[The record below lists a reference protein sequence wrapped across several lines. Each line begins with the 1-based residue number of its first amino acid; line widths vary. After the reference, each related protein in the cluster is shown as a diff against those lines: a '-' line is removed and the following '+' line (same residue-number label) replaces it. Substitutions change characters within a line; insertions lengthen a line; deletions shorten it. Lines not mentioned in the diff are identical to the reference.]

1 MRFRHTI
8 DFLVTPMRRM
18 SLARRNKAGRLEE
31 ARDELHDKNTV
42 CFLGEVKSGKTV
54 SSSLLKHA
62 LFNHFVPNHADDY
75 QAIVSH
81 GMDTINR
88 SLGDMIIH
96 REFPAST
103 LPVSDP
109 QVVLNVYKMSGIG
122 AGKIEIILRD
132 SSGEHFFTHLIKES
146 IDSGDRLYN
155 VLNSYHGPD
164 KVGPLAHYIFAKLYI
179 LTVDCSDVASLAHKQ
194 SLLANAI
201 VTLNKLHAAAKLT
214 HNQKIDCPIAILFTK
229 ADLLNG
235 NDADQPAKK
244 LLEHM
249 PELKSALDVKHGGAL
264 ACFKV
269 SISTHVES
277 EHDKDKRV
285 RRQKQLYD
293 EEYAKV
299 ARLRRDVEEK
309 ISAECD
315 RERKKMERDL
325 GEADLEAHLSEY
337 EEKLRNRLNP
347 IPLPKEFDEE
357 KVRKEQSY
365 RPISPLTYTHDEYV
379 KLIMWVISKLVGS
392 R

>member
-1 MRFRHTI
+1 MRCRRPI
-8 DFLVTPMRRM
+8 DFLVSLMRRM
-18 SLARRNKAGRLEE
+18 LLARNNARRLEA

-62 LFNHFVPNHADDY
+62 LFNHFIPNHADDY
-75 QAIVSH
+75 QAIVSQ

-96 REFPAST
+96 SEFPAST

-109 QVVLNVYKMSGIG
+109 KVVLNVYKMSGIG

-132 SSGEHFFTHLIKES
+132 SSGEHFFTHLVKES
-146 IDSGDRLYN
+146 LDSGDRLYDI
-155 VLNSYHGPD
+155 LNSSHGSD
-164 KVGPLAHYIFAKLYI
+164 GVGPLAHYIFAKLYI
-179 LTVDCSDVASLAHKQ
+179 LTVDCSDVASLEHKQ

-201 VTLNKLHAAAKLT
+201 VTLNELHAAAKLT
-214 HNQKIDCPIAILFTK
+214 HNQKIDRPIAILFTK

-235 NDADQPAKK
+235 SDSDQPAKK
-244 LLEHM
+244 LLDRM
-249 PELKSALDVKHGGAL
+249 PELKSALDTKHGGAL

-269 SISTHVES
+269 SISTRVES
-277 EHDKDKRV
+277 ERDKDKRV

-299 ARLRRDVEEK
+299 AGLRRDAEEK

-315 RERKKMERDL
+315 QERKKMEHDL
-325 GEADLEAHLSEY
+325 GATDLEAHMSEY
-337 EEKLRNRLNP
+337 EEKLRNRLNS

-357 KVRKEQSY
+357 KVRKDQSY
-365 RPISPLTYTHDEYV
+365 RPISPLTYTDDEYV
-379 KLIMWVISKLVGS
+379 KLIMWIISKLVGS